1 MKETWKQRILAAIDA
16 DERSDRSISL
26 DARLGENFVNQLRN
40 SDKSPSIDKLEQ
52 LIKTL
57 NISYAYVFLGY
68 DLSSEDEALLAALR
82 SIPKDSQE
90 ALLKLILASRK

>member
-16 DERSDRSISL
+16 DERSDRAISL

-40 SDKSPSIDKLEQ
+40 SDKSPSVDKLEQ

-57 NISYAYVFLGY
+57 NVTYAYVFLGY
-68 DLSSEDEALLAALR
+68 DLSPEDEALLTALH

-90 ALLKLILASRK
+90 ALLKLILANRQ